1 MRILEKPIFALASLF
16 FKGQHEK
23 KIHPV
28 MALKQDEDM
37 ANSNSNSNTLP
48 TRPAVTPTTGQSKAS
63 DKQDAKMTSDEP
75 SESHSDSDD
84 NESSSEAESSSDH
97 DSTSEEEDNNNDIPT
112 LKPGVKPDFSSARK
126 LTAGAPSLQDRLKS
140 FLPQLAEANSKLAK
154 DGTNAFSMEDV
165 GEDEPHIEMDL
176 GLGVLE
182 EKREGESEDED
193 EGNGEMEGEER
204 ERKTK
209 EKDVMSELMGRKGED
224 NLTKGIE
231 EVG

>member
-1 MRILEKPIFALASLF
+1 
-16 FKGQHEK
+16 
-23 KIHPV
+23 
-28 MALKQDEDM
+28 MALNQDEDM
-37 ANSNSNSNTLP
+37 ANSNSNTLP
-48 TRPAVTPTTGQSKAS
+48 SRPAVTPTTGQSKAS

-75 SESHSDSDD
+75 STESHSDSDD
-84 NESSSEAESSSDH
+84 YESSSEAESSSDH
-97 DSTSEEEDNNNDIPT
+97 DSTSEEDEDDNDIPT

-154 DGTNAFSMEDV
+154 DGANAFSMEDV

-182 EKREGESEDED
+182 EKREGESENED
-193 EGNGEMEGEER
+193 EGDEEMEGEER
-204 ERKTK
+204 ERKRK

-224 NLTKGIE
+224 KLTKGIE

>member
-1 MRILEKPIFALASLF
+1 
-16 FKGQHEK
+16 
-23 KIHPV
+23 
-28 MALKQDEDM
+28 MAPKQDEEM
-37 ANSNSNSNTLP
+37 ANNNSTLP
-48 TRPAVTPTTGQSKAS
+48 TRPAVNSTRATQSKTS
-63 DKQDAKMTSDEP
+63 DKQDAKMTSDDP
-75 SESHSDSDD
+75 SESHGDD
-84 NESSSEAESSSDH
+84 EDSSSEAESSSDN
-97 DSTSEEEDNNNDIPT
+97 DSTSEEEDNNDIPT

-154 DGTNAFSMEDV
+154 DGVNAFSMEDV

-182 EKREGESEDED
+182 EKREGENESEDED
-193 EGNGEMEGEER
+193 EDGEEK
-204 ERKTK
+204 ERKRK

-231 EVG
+231 EIG